1 MSCLLNVTGLVTKG
15 FRKEEDEQEEEYST
29 MLLLSG
35 DLAKEEPYM
44 KNQLTQRLNELKAE
58 YEAGQK
64 MLTDLE
70 GQQANLRNTL
80 LRISG
85 AIQVLEE
92 ELAKA
97 TQSGIADSIKQDGV
111 GVIAPENSV

>member
-1 MSCLLNVTGLVTKG
+1 
-15 FRKEEDEQEEEYST
+15 
-29 MLLLSG
+29 
-35 DLAKEEPYM
+35 M
-44 KNQLTQRLNELKAE
+44 KQQLTQRLNELKTE

-64 MLTDLE
+64 MLADLE

-85 AIQVLEE
+85 AVQVLEE

-97 TQSGIADSIKQDGV
+97 TQSGLDDCIQQDGV
-111 GVIAPENSV
+111 GVVAPGNSV

>member
-1 MSCLLNVTGLVTKG
+1 
-15 FRKEEDEQEEEYST
+15 
-29 MLLLSG
+29 MLLLSRA
-35 DLAKEEPYM
+35 LAKEGPYM
-44 KNQLTQRLNELKAE
+44 KQQLTQRLNALKTE

-64 MLTDLE
+64 MLADLE
-70 GQQANLRNTL
+70 TQQANLRNTL

-97 TQSGIADSIKQDGV
+97 TQSGIEDCIKQDRV
-111 GVIAPENSV
+111 GVITPGNSM